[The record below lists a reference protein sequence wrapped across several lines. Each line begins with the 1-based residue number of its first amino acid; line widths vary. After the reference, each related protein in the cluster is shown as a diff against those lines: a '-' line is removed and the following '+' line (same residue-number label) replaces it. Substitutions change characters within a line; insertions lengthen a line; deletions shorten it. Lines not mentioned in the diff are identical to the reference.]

1 MSFVVI
7 PAYQPDNKLIKLL
20 QGLRKESLSEIIVID
35 DGSKDESVS
44 IIEQAKEY
52 ATVLKHETNK
62 GKGEALKTAFDYI
75 NKRGVEGVVV
85 TADADGQHAID
96 DIQNVTD
103 NAKNNPNNLVLGV
116 RQFSKDIPFR
126 SRFGN
131 ILTKF
136 AFKLNTGKSVSDT
149 QTGLRGFHT
158 NMLPFMLEIDGKRY
172 EYEMN
177 MLTEATKNYEISEVP
192 IQTIYIEENESSH
205 FRPIKDGLIIY
216 KNLFKFAL
224 SSLFGFLV
232 DYLIYAIAIFFISNK
247 GVLYELVIANT
258 LARLVSATTNYKINK
273 TLVFNNKG
281 SIAKTGLEY
290 FSLAVFIYLADTGLL
305 YIFHDNLGI
314 NIYLVKIVVGII
326 LFILSWLV
334 QKYIIFKER

>member
-232 DYLIYAIAIFFISNK
+232 DYLIYAIAIFFISNM

-281 SIAKTGLEY
+281 SVAKTGLEY
-290 FSLAVFIYLADTGLL
+290 FILAVFIYLADTGLL

>member
-136 AFKLNTGKSVSDT
+136 AFKLNTGKSVSDA

-232 DYLIYAIAIFFISNK
+232 DYLIYAIAIFFISNM

-281 SIAKTGLEY
+281 SVAKTGLEY

-314 NIYLVKIVVGII
+314 NIYSVKIVVGII